1 MYKFPDKISRLPLLM
16 RGTASKIDAMFS
28 SPAGSLK
35 NTYKYIMYDHTY
47 VCIQYE
53 ILIND

>member
-1 MYKFPDKISRLPLLM
+1 M

>member
-1 MYKFPDKISRLPLLM
+1 M
-16 RGTASKIDAMFS
+16 RGTASKVDLMLS
-28 SPAGSLK
+28 SPTGSLK
-35 NTYKYIMYDHTY
+35 NTYKYIMYDCTY